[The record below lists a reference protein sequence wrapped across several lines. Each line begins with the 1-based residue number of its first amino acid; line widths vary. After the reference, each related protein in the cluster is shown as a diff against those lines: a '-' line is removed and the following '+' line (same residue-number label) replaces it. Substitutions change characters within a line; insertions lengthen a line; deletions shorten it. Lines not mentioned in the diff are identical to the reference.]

1 VQTLIKKEEGRE
13 MSLEDLER
21 RIRVLEDIETIKKL
35 KARYC
40 ALCDEHFDADGLAV
54 LFTEDAVWDRGALGC
69 YRGRKAIQTFF
80 GRPPRRY
87 FPFLCT
93 KS

>member
-1 VQTLIKKEEGRE
+1 

-21 RIRVLEDIETIKKL
+21 RIRVLEDIEAVKKL

-54 LFTEDAVWDRGALGC
+54 LFTEKDPRDR
-69 YRGRKAIQTFF
+69 
-80 GRPPRRY
+80 
-87 FPFLCT
+87 
-93 KS
+93 